1 MHRFLVLGV
10 ICIILVQIP
19 GWATATE
26 VVVNDALKTFMQGT
40 LNACAWAGTRAHKG
54 AVTWQADNNPAVT
67 CTTDGIAR
75 AVSNPPDAIAT
86 HAAPKDQVHA
96 SADAQCKPGC
106 ATFTLHNPVT
116 VVLKPHSVSAG
127 SYARGGT
134 GANLDELAPG
144 RALKGPLTVTF
155 SQKMDLSSGT
165 DPYESV
171 FALAITDQA
180 LNEWNRE
187 LAGLLAITDPPSLP
201 EKMCMAPPEGT
212 ADAKKHCG
220 DPKNLRTIEFLEP
233 YTTYFKLVVKLNVN
247 GQLDVNTS
255 GAGTMKP
262 PISEQD
268 FEVKSVPCKPPAP
281 RNDQQQCFTANIK
294 EGTELTRKIELGPIH
309 PKSNSRPLAIDVIN
323 GIVALPPFE
332 SRDKEERSLL
342 P

>member
-1 MHRFLVLGV
+1 MRRLTVLGV
-10 ICIILVQIP
+10 TCIILLQIP

-26 VVVNDALKTFMQGT
+26 VVVNDTLKTYMQGT
-40 LNACAWAGTRAHKG
+40 LNACAWAATRAHKG

-67 CTTDGIAR
+67 CKTDGISQ

-86 HAAPKDQVHA
+86 HADPKDQVHA

-106 ATFTLHNPVT
+106 ATFTMHNSAT
-116 VVLKPHSVSAG
+116 VISKPHSIAAG

-134 GANLDELAPG
+134 GLTLVAG
-144 RALKGPLTVTF
+144 SGGVLKGPLTVTF
-155 SQKMDLSSGT
+155 SQRMDLSSGT

-171 FALAITDQA
+171 FALAITDQS

-187 LAGLLAITDPPSLP
+187 LAELLAITDPPSLP

-220 DPKNLRTIEFLEP
+220 DPKNLRTIEFREP

-255 GAGTMKP
+255 GAGTMLP

-281 RNDQQQCFTANIK
+281 RKSQQQCFTANIK
-294 EGTELTRKIELGPIH
+294 EGTELTRKIELEPIH
-309 PKSNSRPLAIDVIN
+309 PKRNSRPLAIDVIN